1 MKKFDRDTALASW
14 FFYQTYGVDKKVNT
28 QQKLH
33 YLRLL
38 LACAKADGDISPG
51 EMDYFIGA
59 ALARGCTE
67 EMVMTLIENEATIDL
82 STEVVNFIKLNPN
95 AKKSD
100 VLSLLYSA
108 MQVCAADGTYSTEEV
123 NAVRKISSLLG
134 ISKEELQK
142 VEDFFAKD
150 LSLKQEARTLFVG

>member
-1 MKKFDRDTALASW
+1 MKKLDRNAALASW
-14 FFYQTYGVDKKVNT
+14 FFYQTYGVDKKVST
-28 QQKLH
+28 PQKLH
-33 YLRLL
+33 YLSLL
-38 LACAKADGDISPG
+38 LACAKADGDVSQK

-59 ALARGCTE
+59 AFARGCTE
-67 EMVMTLIENEATIDL
+67 EMVEALIESETTIDL
-82 STEVVNFIKLNPN
+82 STEVVNFIEVNPN

-123 NAVRKISSLLG
+123 NAIRKISSLLG

-142 VEDFFAKD
+142 VEDFFAKE
-150 LSLKQEARTLFVG
+150 LSLKQEARVLFAG